1 MTDLGWLG
9 VSLLIVCAVMMAVEG
24 AMLAS
29 WGWHL
34 AKRARLLSERIA
46 TEQVLLKTDVD
57 RLVAQLEVTAVLWQ
71 PYRRVLRW
79 VRHPLAIA
87 LLESYARRRAAAR

>member
-9 VSLLIVCAVMMAVEG
+9 VSLLIVCVVMIGVDAV
-24 AMLAS
+24 LFAS
-29 WGWHL
+29 WSL
-34 AKRARLLSERIA
+34 DLSKRARLLAERMA

-57 RLVAQLEVTAVLWQ
+57 QLVAQLEVTAALWQ

-87 LLESYARRRAAAR
+87 LLDSFARRRAAAR